1 MHAHRT
7 DEALGFQDN
16 TMRITVDG
24 SLSSGE
30 PYEAVIYVPSTFT
43 LLLMKL
49 HAFRDRCQEEEKDLA
64 RHHALDIYWTVAMMT
79 EREFEQTHR
88 QIAEY
93 QNHPTLAEVARIV
106 AEYFDSL
113 ESLGSLRLR
122 SHALWDEAMAL
133 QEFLSALQDIFMKPK
148 A

>member
-1 MHAHRT
+1 
-7 DEALGFQDN
+7 
-16 TMRITVDG
+16 MRITVDG

-64 RHHALDIYWTVAMMT
+64 RHHALDIYEAQGIATVSVGKRDFPAMA
-79 EREFEQTHR
+79 
-88 QIAEY
+88 AEK
-93 QNHPTLAEVARIV
+93 I
-106 AEYFDSL
+106 
-113 ESLGSLRLR
+113 R
-122 SHALWDEAMAL
+122 SHLFAPPSIAQRDT
-133 QEFLSALQDIFMKPK
+133 K